1 MKRFY
6 WTISLFGLM
15 FLGYPEVAAVVGKH
29 VVLLLNQLIGLYTC
43 YSLVDT
49 FHGVADFLY
58 SCLEKIN
65 LTYLGAL
72 FVAEIGSMGIYAVYR
87 LVFLL
92 KMKTTHRHF
101 TIKTPKVNKLYGCIN
116 GYTNKQRM

>member
-15 FLGYPEVAAVVGKH
+15 FLGYPEAAAVVGKH

-72 FVAEIGSMGIYAVYR
+72 FVAEIGSMVICAVYR
-87 LVFLL
+87 LFALL
-92 KMKTTHRHF
+92 KFKRVSFRPKNFKLELPGKT
-101 TIKTPKVNKLYGCIN
+101 KS
-116 GYTNKQRM
+116 TNLNIQ

>member
-6 WTISLFGLM
+6 LTVSLFGLM

-29 VVLLLNQLIGLYTC
+29 VGLLLNQLIGLYTC

-72 FVAEIGSMGIYAVYR
+72 FVAEIGSMVLCAVYR
-87 LVFLL
+87 LFVLL
-92 KMKTTHRHF
+92 KLKSRRVSYRPEKLKFKFPGKT
-101 TIKTPKVNKLYGCIN
+101 KS
-116 GYTNKQRM
+116 TNLNFQ